1 MKNTLTAILESM
13 RPPQWIK
20 NGTLL
25 VALVFS
31 RNVLVPVK
39 LMTALAAVGIFC
51 LLSAGTYLL
60 NDLVDVAGD
69 RRHPLKSKRPIA
81 AGTLSPAWARGG
93 FLISTATA
101 VGLAFLVNRDFGL
114 AALAYLGL
122 QIAYSFRL
130 KHVVIL
136 DTFCIATSF
145 FIRVMAGALAIDVAV
160 SSWLLVCTFF
170 VSLFVALAKRRHE
183 ILLLEDRAGEHR
195 AVLDRYDVLLLDQM
209 ISVVTSATLV
219 AYTVYTLSPVT
230 VERIGS
236 DHLKYTIPFVLYGIY
251 RYLYRVYRRREGG
264 APELMLWTDLPMLV
278 NLVGYAAV
286 LGWVLYGG

>member
-1 MKNTLTAILESM
+1 M

-20 NGTLL
+20 NGALL

-31 RNVLVPVK
+31 RNVLVPTK

-81 AGTLSPAWARGG
+81 AGTLSPACARGA
-93 FLISTATA
+93 FLVLIATA

-122 QIAYSFRL
+122 QFAYSFRL

-145 FIRVMAGALAIDVAV
+145 FIRVMAGALAIGVAV

-170 VSLFVALAKRRHE
+170 VSLFIALGKRRHE
-183 ILLLEDRAGEHR
+183 ILLLEDRAGAHR

-219 AYTVYTLSPVT
+219 AYTVYTLSSVT
-230 VERIGS
+230 VARIGS
-236 DHLKYTIPFVLYGIY
+236 DQLKYTIPFVLYGIY
-251 RYLYRVYRRREGG
+251 RYLYLVYRRHEGG

-278 NLVGYAAV
+278 NLVGYTAV